1 MEQGMNEA
9 EAENAASWDFWKN
22 VGLDFAGGA
31 ISGGVLNLATAGINL
46 AGAKIDMAQN
56 KESNAQIGK
65 AVMADENFDLD
76 LLIRKGLATDKNDRA
91 YNYAHKMQKLVETD
105 NEGKISAGDVGNL
118 MYLINRE
125 TDQKSRA

>member
-1 MEQGMNEA
+1 ME
-9 EAENAASWDFWKN
+9 N

-76 LLIRKGLATDKNDRA
+76 LLIRQGLATDKNDRA

-105 NEGKISAGDVGNL
+105 NEGKSVPEMSATL
-118 MYLINRE
+118 CILSTERLPKIP
-125 TDQKSRA
+125 SL

>member
-1 MEQGMNEA
+1 
-9 EAENAASWDFWKN
+9 
-22 VGLDFAGGA
+22 
-31 ISGGVLNLATAGINL
+31 
-46 AGAKIDMAQN
+46 MAQN

-76 LLIRKGLATDKNDRA
+76 LLIRQGLATDKNDRA

-125 TDQKSRA
+125 VGKIPNL